1 MTVTKAITN
10 CKLVLENGIIWDA
23 TLLISGERIAAF
35 APSGDISIPEGV
47 EIVDANGTYVGPGF
61 VDIHVHGGGGYQT
74 SENPIDAAKY
84 FLRHGETSILC
95 TPSAIATKSRDEIVE
110 ILKRIRE
117 AMKVSKNI
125 KGIYMEGP
133 YHNPEYGANKKF
145 NTWGYKPIT
154 PEDFKPLVDAGGE
167 DLKVWMIA
175 PEKENIISFLE
186 YARKVNPEVI
196 FAVGHSEALP
206 SEIRALGKYRPKIMT
221 HTFNATGRT
230 NYRRGLRST
239 GPDEYS
245 LNEPEVYNELI
256 SDSMGIHVNHEMQQ
270 LLINIKGYSRVMLIT
285 DSTSYNNPPPE
296 HYKNVTDLSFGA
308 QGEIAGSK
316 LTLDKA
322 CRNIM
327 AHTNTGIAQ
336 AFLMASTTPARCIGL
351 DGELGR
357 IDIGLRA
364 DLVFVDDTFNVKEV
378 MLGGEIQKF

>member
-1 MTVTKAITN
+1 MNNCLTVIENA
-10 CKLVLENGIIWDA
+10 KLVLENGIIWDA
-23 TLLISGERIAAF
+23 VVIINDGRIAGYGRR
-35 APSGDISIPEGV
+35 GDVDIPTGALH
-47 EIVDANGTYVGPGF
+47 IDAKGAYVGPGF
-61 VDIHVHGGGGYQT
+61 VDIHVHRGAGHST
-74 SENPIDAAKY
+74 SLDPVEASKY
-84 FLRHGETSILC
+84 FLEHGETTILA
-95 TPSAIATKSRDEIVE
+95 TPSYGMDHKTLMEAIRTVKA
-110 ILKRIRE
+110 
-117 AMKVSKNI
+117 NI
-125 KGIYMEGP
+125 KEAKTIRGIYFEGP
-133 YHNPEYGANKKF
+133 YTNPDYGSHSYSNP
-145 NTWGYKPIT
+145 WRHGVV
-154 PEDFKPLVDAGGE
+154 PEEFRAFVDEAGE
-167 DLKVWMIA
+167 LARVWTIA
-175 PEKENIISFLE
+175 PERENIVSFLE
-186 YARKVNPEVI
+186 YARKVNPDVI
-196 FAVGHSEALP
+196 FALGHSEALP

-230 NYRRGLRST
+230 NYRRGLRGT

-270 LLINIKGYSRVMLIT
+270 LLINAKGYSRVMLIT
-285 DSTSYNNPPPE
+285 DSTTYNNPNPE
-296 HYKNVTDLSFGA
+296 RYKNVTDLNFGE

-316 LTLDKA
+316 LTMEKA